1 MSNISK
7 TVFRAYDVRGVAT
20 GEAAQLTPEFA
31 YLLGRAYAELL
42 SAELGHAPRL
52 VLGRDNRPSGQALVA
67 ALAEGAASAGA
78 SVDLLGFAVSPYLYF
93 AVCYGQYDGGINV
106 TGSHNPAEYNG
117 FKMTRTGAAPFAGE
131 DILRLYDSMV
141 ALAEQPPTDAVTA
154 GQIAEVDLRAE
165 YLAKLVSLATPVK
178 PLKLV
183 VDCGSGTACYFAPEY
198 LRQLGHEV
206 VELYCEP
213 DPTFPHHLP
222 NPEDEAS
229 LTDLIARV
237 RETGADLGLAF
248 DGDGDRVGLVDATG
262 RIVAADKLL
271 ILLAR
276 DTLSRNAGAT
286 VIFDGKCTE
295 LLPVEVTKAGG
306 VPLRWKT
313 GHSLIKQ
320 KLKDTGALL
329 AGEVSGHIFFAEEY
343 YGFDDGLLAAGK
355 LAALTASGGSVSDQL
370 ADLPTMYAT
379 PELKLPIADSV
390 KFATMERVAAA
401 LAALPGVAADTLDG
415 VRIAWGDGAWCLVR
429 PSNTTPC
436 FTLRAEALTPARL
449 DEVLMLVREALA
461 EFPVVD
467 LAQLP
472 AAG

>member
-1 MSNISK
+1 MSIVP
-7 TVFRAYDVRGVAT
+7 TEIFRAYDVRGIAV
-20 GEAAQLTPEFA
+20 GEAAQLTPDFA
-31 YLLGRAYAELL
+31 RLLGRAYAELL
-42 SAELGHAPRL
+42 AAELGRLPRL
-52 VLGRDNRPSGQALVA
+52 VFGRDNRASGEALA
-67 ALAEGAASAGA
+67 SALAEGAASTGA
-78 SVDLLGFAVSPYLYF
+78 SVDLVGYAVSPYLYF
-93 AVCYGQYDGGINV
+93 AVCHGKYDGGINV
-106 TGSHNPAEYNG
+106 TGSHNPAPYNG
-117 FKMTRTGAAPFAGE
+117 FKMTRAGAAPFAGA
-131 DILRLYDSMV
+131 DIERLRERMLELERGE
-141 ALAEQPPTDAVTA
+141 AGAAPTLGTVQRT
-154 GQIAEVDLRAE
+154 DLRAE
-165 YLAKLVSLATPVK
+165 YLERLVSLSKPAR

-222 NPEDEAS
+222 NPEDEES
-229 LTDLIARV
+229 LVDLIALV

-248 DGDGDRVGLVDATG
+248 DGDGDRVGLVDAG
-262 RIVAADKLL
+262 GQIVAADKLL

-276 DTLSRNAGAT
+276 DALSRNSGAT

-295 LLPVEVTKAGG
+295 LLPEEVAKAGG

-320 KLKDTGALL
+320 KLKDTGAIL
-329 AGEVSGHIFFAEEY
+329 AGEVSGHIFFGEEY

-355 LAALTASGGSVSDQL
+355 LAALTASGGSVSEQL

-390 KFATMERVAAA
+390 KFAIMDKVAER
-401 LAALPGVAADTLDG
+401 LAALPEVTTDLLDG
-415 VRIAWGDGAWCLVR
+415 VRVAWSDGAWCLVR

-436 FTLRAEALTPARL
+436 FTLRAEAKSAARL
-449 DEVLMLVREALA
+449 AEVLALVRAALQ
-461 EFPVVD
+461 EFPEVD
-467 LAQLP
+467 LASL
-472 AAG
+472 AA